1 MFFFGKLVNGGDVV
15 NMVPAETHSSPLLFL
30 KNKLSS
36 ATFLV
41 DTGASVSVFPHLPD
55 HLQLQVLVFS

>member
-15 NMVPAETHSSPLLFL
+15 NMAPAKTQSSTLLFL

-41 DTGASVSVFPHLPD
+41 DTGASVSVFPHLP
-55 HLQLQVLVFS
+55 